1 MLKDR
6 RTAPVEARVQAALEL
21 IEQLVTRP
29 LELNPAQLQRATERG
44 LSEEAL
50 RALGASVFH
59 FQLMNRLADAFDFQL
74 PTAEQH
80 ARMAPVLNMM
90 TRRIP
95 LGPTGE
101 APVLGED
108 GRLRPREVQRGLAQL
123 TSSPGRTEPQLRQ
136 RVMAYMRASLKVPQ
150 SAQVELPQSLA
161 RYLEKLCHHAYRI
174 LDEDLEALRE
184 HGWNDEAILELTLA
198 GAVTVASVGL
208 ESLLGGLAA
217 GASPRSYGSSLKVE
231 HRNAT
236 E

>member
-6 RTAPVEARVQAALEL
+6 RTAPVEAPVQSALEL
-21 IEQLVTRP
+21 IEQLVARP
-29 LELNPAQLQRATERG
+29 LELNPALLQRAMERG

-74 PTAEQH
+74 PTPEQH

-101 APVLGED
+101 APVRGEED

-123 TSSPGRTEPQLRQ
+123 TSCPGRTDAQLRQ
-136 RVMAYMRASLKVPQ
+136 RVMAYMRATLKVPQ
-150 SAQVELPQSLA
+150 SAQVDLPQPLA

-174 LDEDLEALRE
+174 LDEDLDALRE

-217 GASPRSYGSSLKVE
+217 DASPQS
-231 HRNAT
+231 
-236 E
+236 